1 MSIVD
6 CSRKWASSRKSR
18 AYTLCNAR
26 QNEIAVSW
34 VHCATHRHKKI
45 LCLMPAGLVFLSLQS
60 LWLLELV
67 HCLLQCLQ
75 QNCFKNII
83 PEFLNCPTYIF
94 KNTDEIYFSIFHFFF
109 GIVNVP
115 IYWFVSYIPFEFRGR
130 VGSFFSRQSFFIY
143 FCQLFNDF
151 SYFICSLFFWL
162 RACWAVL

>member
-1 MSIVD
+1 MA
-6 CSRKWASSRKSR
+6 KWNCCELSS
-18 AYTLCNAR
+18 LCHAQTQKYFVFNAC
-26 QNEIAVSW
+26 W
-34 VHCATHRHKKI
+34 T
-45 LCLMPAGLVFLSLQS
+45 S

-67 HCLLQCLQ
+67 HCLLQCLE
-75 QNCFKNII
+75 QNCLKNVI

-151 SYFICSLFFWL
+151 SYFICSLFFDCKL
-162 RACWAVL
+162 AVL